1 MVEFISMPGRRYE
14 IYAARIG
21 TLAQRGEIFDAT
33 ILKIKIFDLFQILV
47 AKPLKMCLYNKPEPE
62 DQVTTYTR
70 YYRSI

>member
-47 AKPLKMCLYNKPEPE
+47 FKPLLFRIITVKSSGLIKFDGLMGG
-62 DQVTTYTR
+62 
-70 YYRSI
+70 